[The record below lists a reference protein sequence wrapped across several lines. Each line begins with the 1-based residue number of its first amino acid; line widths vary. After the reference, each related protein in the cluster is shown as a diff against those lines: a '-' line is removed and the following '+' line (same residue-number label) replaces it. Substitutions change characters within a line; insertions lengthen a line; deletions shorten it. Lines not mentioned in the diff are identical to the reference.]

1 MEDEICDLLFLFGD
15 DTDPLFNV
23 EAEDE
28 VIQDNTAEV
37 PKMLKITIFRSDVRI
52 EERATSIPAMEMA
65 LPSSICMY
73 LLRTFPTISRP
84 PEDAL

>member
-1 MEDEICDLLFLFGD
+1 MSIPSVHLMEDEICDLLFLFGD

-37 PKMLKITIFRSDVRI
+37 
-52 EERATSIPAMEMA
+52 
-65 LPSSICMY
+65 
-73 LLRTFPTISRP
+73 RTQN
-84 PEDAL
+84 A